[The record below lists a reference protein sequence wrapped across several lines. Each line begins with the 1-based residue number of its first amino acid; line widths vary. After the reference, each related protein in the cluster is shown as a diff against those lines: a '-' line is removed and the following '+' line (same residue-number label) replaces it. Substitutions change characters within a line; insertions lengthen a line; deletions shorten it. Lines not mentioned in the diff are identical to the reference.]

1 VQKCQKCSEPFRLKS
16 IIKSWFFGYKFIKC
30 SSCNSE
36 HYVSRITRIG
46 YSTFAITI
54 PMIFVLV
61 LISTKAINIYNIFWE
76 YLLAHLL
83 WITLITLVLPFFAR
97 YHIRE
102 DADLGNTQNVIRNRT
117 RKTARPCADVLEKG
131 FEE

>member
-1 VQKCQKCSEPFRLKS
+1 MSQSEEVVLVQKCQKCSEPFRWKS
-16 IIKSWFFGYKFIKC
+16 IIKSYFFGYKLIKC

-46 YSTFAITI
+46 IGTFAIII
-54 PMIFVLV
+54 PMIFVNILV
-61 LISTKAINIYNIFWE
+61 FTKAINIFNIFWE

-83 WITLITLVLPFFAR
+83 WITLITLVMPFFAR

-102 DADLGNTQNVIRNRT
+102 SQ
-117 RKTARPCADVLEKG
+117 RK
-131 FEE
+131 